1 MLNSMKFRRSS
12 GFSLIE
18 LMLAMLIGLIIMGGV
33 MQMYVST
40 RDTQRSSDDQL
51 TLLADARFAME
62 TIAYDLRHASIWGR
76 HNTPGLIACQK
87 ENLEALE
94 CPDGFDMPLATA
106 DCEDYEYI
114 NIARPLFAVNDDN
127 PYGATCASESYKL
140 GTDMLTVRYA
150 DTNKIATSQLA
161 KDVVYM
167 RSSLTGGMVFVATGP
182 TLPDVNLP
190 KWDDDLAASNHLL
203 ISRVYYVS
211 DYSDVLGD
219 GLPSLRRADLA
230 VGPSME
236 SEVLLTGVED
246 FQLEFGVDLTEDAQV
261 NSYVNASRIDI
272 NLGVLDDLEWNNG
285 DVIAVRVWLLMRS
298 ERQDRDNI
306 GSAQTFYMAGKNITT
321 PNDGYRRHLVSGVVK
336 LRNTFQLDTAKA
348 GG

>member
-1 MLNSMKFRRSS
+1 M
-12 GFSLIE
+12 
-18 LMLAMLIGLIIMGGV
+18 
-33 MQMYVST
+33 
-40 RDTQRSSDDQL
+40 
-51 TLLADARFAME
+51 
-62 TIAYDLRHASIWGR
+62 
-76 HNTPGLIACQK
+76 
-87 ENLEALE
+87 
-94 CPDGFDMPLATA
+94 
-106 DCEDYEYI
+106 
-114 NIARPLFAVNDDN
+114 
-127 PYGATCASESYKL
+127 
-140 GTDMLTVRYA
+140 
-150 DTNKIATSQLA
+150 
-161 KDVVYM
+161 
-167 RSSLTGGMVFVATGP
+167 
-182 TLPDVNLP
+182 
-190 KWDDDLAASNHLL
+190 
-203 ISRVYYVS
+203 S